1 MFPRSIIAGL
11 LSALFAGAALGV
23 QAQTLPAADA
33 MSAAAESAAPAAAAV
48 VVPED
53 FVLSAPMAGPSVPV
67 ITAPGAA
74 PIAAPAASPNATP
87 QAATNA
93 APISAPAS
101 APAAPQATIQ
111 SQPAQPAAPAVAANP
126 LTTGTGAGTQSSAPS
141 EAAATTSVDLIG
153 ALLSGQAA
161 GVKLAFLLPS
171 PDSPFEEPS
180 QRILQGVLAANYA
193 SGSPIEVLLVRPGA
207 NESAAS
213 MLKRA
218 AMAGAMAAIG
228 PLDRSKVSEIAA
240 LEYTPLPVI
249 ALNQIDMN
257 TAVPLTEEE
266 LAEKRAALQA
276 KRANEQH
283 MRELLIAETNEAL
296 GSAETTA
303 EGEAEKPAGSITTHS
318 TVPGL
323 VFAEELAVSPVRYEP
338 ITFPHNLLML
348 GLSMED
354 DASRVAALGL
364 AALPPT
370 TSAGTQPKVL
380 LIDHDTPLEK
390 RISSAFERTLV
401 AAGYAPDRLTVD
413 LNQFQRVSKFF
424 DLAVER
430 LDETEFNEE
439 LIDQEADPVG
449 WRQQQIRIRRLKAAK
464 RARAALS
471 EPPYHAVFLAMDA
484 KTASL
489 VRSRLPIRSRIWG
502 TPIINPGDPKTD
514 PQAKA
519 MTYDLLQV
527 ALVDSPLVLQFD
539 ADEFEDIYRVPA
551 PQTTLQ
557 KRLFALGADAFAAA
571 SSIAHGTTSASFDGL
586 LGTVAYNLSLSPK
599 AERRGQTAMIFGGE
613 LRIMD
618 ENAVVEYESFK
629 TNSRRMRAQ
638 ARSLERL
645 QREAQQAARK
655 AGTLI
660 EETSDNAP
668 RLDDMLDSYNFSG
681 GSSAQPAAEPEPV
694 TMPMT
699 SPSTPSTP
707 APAQSAPL
715 VTP

>member
-1 MFPRSIIAGL
+1 MIDCGVLRLHLLGPLLGLHGRRAAHGFNRGQRIDDADRAAHRGARLAADGVAVVAENRIKHGHLDVKVGRVENLPDALKEPDIARISRTGRDGVARFVADHDRDHGRTGARCGFKKIGVQRQKPRAVRGR
-11 LSALFAGAALGV
+11 ALGEKEQV
-23 QAQTLPAADA
+23 SSFVDRLLH
-33 MSAAAESAAPAAAAV
+33 AV
-48 VVPED
+48 
-53 FVLSAPMAGPSVPV
+53 G
-67 ITAPGAA
+67 
-74 PIAAPAASPNATP
+74 NR
-87 QAATNA
+87 Q
-93 APISAPAS
+93 
-101 APAAPQATIQ
+101 
-111 SQPAQPAAPAVAANP
+111 
-126 LTTGTGAGTQSSAPS
+126 
-141 EAAATTSVDLIG
+141 
-153 ALLSGQAA
+153 
-161 GVKLAFLLPS
+161 
-171 PDSPFEEPS
+171 
-180 QRILQGVLAANYA
+180 
-193 SGSPIEVLLVRPGA
+193 
-207 NESAAS
+207 
-213 MLKRA
+213 
-218 AMAGAMAAIG
+218 
-228 PLDRSKVSEIAA
+228 
-240 LEYTPLPVI
+240 
-249 ALNQIDMN
+249 
-257 TAVPLTEEE
+257 
-266 LAEKRAALQA
+266 
-276 KRANEQH
+276 
-283 MRELLIAETNEAL
+283 
-296 GSAETTA
+296 
-303 EGEAEKPAGSITTHS
+303 
-318 TVPGL
+318 
-323 VFAEELAVSPVRYEP
+323 
-338 ITFPHNLLML
+338 
-348 GLSMED
+348 
-354 DASRVAALGL
+354 
-364 AALPPT
+364 
-370 TSAGTQPKVL
+370 
-380 LIDHDTPLEK
+380 
-390 RISSAFERTLV
+390 ERTLV

-551 PQTTLQ
+551 PQTSLQ

-694 TMPMT
+694 TMPMMKGKSFKVFLPYT
-699 SPSTPSTP
+699 EQTI
-707 APAQSAPL
+707 
-715 VTP
+715 VTASVPRPQRMAR

>member
-1 MFPRSIIAGL
+1 
-11 LSALFAGAALGV
+11 
-23 QAQTLPAADA
+23 
-33 MSAAAESAAPAAAAV
+33 
-48 VVPED
+48 
-53 FVLSAPMAGPSVPV
+53 MAGPSVPV

-74 PIAAPAASPNATP
+74 PVAAPAASPNATP

-93 APISAPAS
+93 APISAPVSAPAS
-101 APAAPQATIQ
+101 APAAPQAAIQ
-111 SQPAQPAAPAVAANP
+111 SQPAQPAAPAVAADP
-126 LTTGTGAGTQSSAPS
+126 LRNGTDAGTQSSALS
-141 EAAATTSVDLIG
+141 EAAATTTVDSIG

-296 GSAETTA
+296 GSVESTA
-303 EGEAEKPAGSITTHS
+303 EGKAEKPAGSIRTHS

-502 TPIINPGDPKTD
+502 TPMINPGDPKTD

-539 ADEFEDIYRVPA
+539 ANEFEDIYRVPA

-571 SSIAHGTTSASFDGL
+571 SSIAHGTTSASFNGL

-668 RLDDMLDSYNFSG
+668 GLDDMLDRYNFSG

-694 TMPMT
+694 TTPMT
-699 SPSTPSTP
+699 APSTPAP

-715 VTP
+715 VTPVTP